1 MKATVRQP
9 ALFFGALLLF
19 AATGCN
25 TVSTS
30 NMQYLGVTHY
40 PPSDPATIHILHA
53 EPTRPH
59 VRLAEVRAEPSSTS
73 VDVTK
78 IETALRTSAAKM
90 GADAIVIVY
99 DQTQVTGAVVTGPWW
114 GRSVSTVSGRV
125 IVGVAIKYL

>member
-1 MKATVRQP
+1 MKTKLRFLAAFV
-9 ALFFGALLLF
+9 ALAFR
-19 AATGCN
+19 CN

-30 NMQYLGVTHY
+30 NMQYLGTTHY
-40 PPSDPATIHILHA
+40 PPSDPAAIQILHA

-59 VRLAEVRAEPSSTS
+59 VRLGEVRAEPSSTS
-73 VDVTK
+73 VEVTK
-78 IETALRTSAAKM
+78 IEASLRASAAKM

-114 GRSVSTVSGRV
+114 GRSLNTITGRV